1 MTTPIRE
8 TIARAICFER
18 ADCDIWSD
26 ISERD
31 RRAYRDEADRVL
43 RALDEA
49 GCVVVRKERADE
61 RD

>member
-1 MTTPIRE
+1 MTPIRE
-8 TIARAICFER
+8 TIARAIFNSQFGGTDDPTIASMMEAIAFSS
-18 ADCDIWSD
+18 AD
-26 ISERD
+26 
-31 RRAYRDEADRVL
+31 AVL